1 MGVIL
6 IKIFYTIFQK
16 YVYLVALVA
25 VTLTVHTVYDIDE
38 SENIAL
44 QDRQIQ
50 SFIIRTL
57 DNSIYFQSSNE
68 QYCKFLEMYSSSFAI
83 TSEVSEKEIVLDRY
97 TALLEFTNTNGE
109 NYSVYVQLSEPLD
122 HTSENKFVDLLEN
135 VAPTLMSVDSDNNT
149 YLYQDTM
156 SKEFKKLIS
165 EFKNS

>member
-1 MGVIL
+1 M